1 MFFMKILFD
10 KKTPN
15 KNGRFKK
22 RHLLYGYIAFEIAGL
37 AIVGTAGA
45 QVLDQIKFE
54 VPQSVVSA
62 TVPTKPGLT
71 RLVISS
77 NAPFTISTA
86 EAIGEF
92 DVKVLAQGLLNTTP
106 FGMNAQMPGPESACA
121 SAVSPHPA
129 VIYRATQKTAAAR
142 GPVLSQA
149 VMVEIR
155 YDSAMSPKFA
165 VKTQDNSTAITPAP
179 SCEKRPVI

>member
-1 MFFMKILFD
+1 MFFMKKLFD
-10 KKTPN
+10 KSSPD

-62 TVPTKPGLT
+62 TVPTDPGLT
-71 RLVISS
+71 RLIVTS

-92 DVKVLAQGLLNTTP
+92 NVKVLAQGLLNTTP
-106 FGMNAQMPGPESACA
+106 FGMNAQMPGPETACA
-121 SAVSPHPA
+121 SALSPHPA
-129 VIYRATQKTAAAR
+129 IIYRATQKTAASR

-155 YDSAMSPKFA
+155 YDSAASPKFA
-165 VKTQDNSTAITPAP
+165 VKTQDNSTAINLAA
-179 SCEKRPVI
+179 SCENQMG